1 MAKKK
6 PDNRSLFEVP
16 LAFLDV
22 ETTGLD
28 HLEERV
34 TEIACMVRDPDGTIR
49 TSCSWLVNPGRVL
62 SDEVIE
68 LTGITNEML
77 VDAPS
82 FGQIY
87 SGLTDIIPED
97 AIAVAYNAE
106 FDRRF
111 IGSEIVRLGRGTP
124 RFIQEVVPWI
134 DPMVMAK
141 ARDPYAKGKGRF
153 KLGATAARL
162 GVVVEEAHR
171 ALADVITLAGVFD
184 GLKPYVLKMFG
195 SESPTIYK
203 YDLRQKILRAQQDA
217 NFLTWLSQQPA
228 LPEEE

>member
-6 PDNRSLFEVP
+6 TDNRSLYEVP

-34 TEIACMVRDPDGTIR
+34 TEIACMVRDPDGTVR
-49 TSCSWLVNPGRVL
+49 TSCSWLVNPGRIL

-77 VDAPS
+77 LDAPS

-87 SGLTDIIPED
+87 SGLADIIPED

-111 IGSEIVRLGRGTP
+111 IGAEICRLGRGTP
-124 RFIQEVVPWI
+124 RFIQETVPWI
-134 DPMVMAK
+134 DPMVMVKAK
-141 ARDPYAKGKGRF
+141 DPYATGKGRF
-153 KLGATAARL
+153 KLGVTAERY
-162 GVVVEEAHR
+162 GIVVEEAHR
-171 ALADVITLAGVFD
+171 ALADVVTLAAVFD
-184 GLKPYVLKMFG
+184 KLQPFVTKLFG
-195 SESPTIYK
+195 NDVPTIYK

-217 NFLTWLSQQPA
+217 NFLQWLSQRPP
-228 LPEEE
+228 LPDEE